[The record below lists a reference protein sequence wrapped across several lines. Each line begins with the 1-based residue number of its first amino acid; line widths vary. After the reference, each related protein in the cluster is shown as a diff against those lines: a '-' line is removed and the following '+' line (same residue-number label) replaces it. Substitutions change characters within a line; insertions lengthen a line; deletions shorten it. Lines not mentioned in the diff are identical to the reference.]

1 MNKKV
6 IVLLFPL
13 LLSLTNV
20 FANDLNVD
28 ICVYGGTSSGV
39 MAAYTAKKMGKSV
52 ILIEPSDRI
61 GGLTTGGLGF
71 TDIGNPCIMM
81 GYTYDF
87 YKEIGLHYGKKDVHF
102 CFEPKVALAIYQKYL
117 KEEGVK
123 VLYHH
128 RVVSVKK
135 KGSVIQYITVENA
148 LHPSKDKKIILS
160 AKEFID
166 CSYEGDLMAKAGVG
180 YTVGRESSSQYDEYY
195 NGAIL
200 SIYHQMPDGVDPY
213 VKPGDKSSG
222 LLYGIQP
229 DSMENRGSGDGHV
242 QAYNFRITLTDNPAN
257 KIPITKPENYNP
269 SHYELLIRMKQIQ
282 PWKQLDDVFLWSLMP
297 NHKTDINN
305 NGGFSTDMIGANW
318 NYPEASYTEREKIF
332 KAHLEYTKG
341 FLYFVGHDPRIP
353 SQIRTEMLRW
363 GYPKDEYLTSDHF
376 TPQLYIR
383 ESRRMIGRLVMT
395 QDYCEQKKIAED
407 AIGWAAYGMDSHNS
421 GRFVVNGM
429 VKNEGDVQIK
439 VKQPYKISYR
449 AITPKESECSNL
461 LVPVCLSASHIC
473 YGSIRMEPVFMVLG
487 QSAAIA
493 AVEAMDHCKG
503 IVQNVDAHSVYQKL
517 DKKS

>member
-1 MNKKV
+1 
-6 IVLLFPL
+6 
-13 LLSLTNV
+13 
-20 FANDLNVD
+20 
-28 ICVYGGTSSGV
+28 
-39 MAAYTAKKMGKSV
+39 
-52 ILIEPSDRI
+52 
-61 GGLTTGGLGF
+61 
-71 TDIGNPCIMM
+71 
-81 GYTYDF
+81 
-87 YKEIGLHYGKKDVHF
+87 
-102 CFEPKVALAIYQKYL
+102 
-117 KEEGVK
+117 
-123 VLYHH
+123 
-128 RVVSVKK
+128 
-135 KGSVIQYITVENA
+135 
-148 LHPSKDKKIILS
+148 
-160 AKEFID
+160 
-166 CSYEGDLMAKAGVG
+166 
-180 YTVGRESSSQYDEYY
+180 
-195 NGAIL
+195 
-200 SIYHQMPDGVDPY
+200 
-213 VKPGDKSSG
+213 
-222 LLYGIQP
+222 
-229 DSMENRGSGDGHV
+229 
-242 QAYNFRITLTDNPAN
+242 
-257 KIPITKPENYNP
+257 
-269 SHYELLIRMKQIQ
+269 
-282 PWKQLDDVFLWSLMP
+282 
-297 NHKTDINN
+297 
-305 NGGFSTDMIGANW
+305 
-318 NYPEASYTEREKIF
+318 
-332 KAHLEYTKG
+332 
-341 FLYFVGHDPRIP
+341 
-353 SQIRTEMLRW
+353 MLRW

>member
-1 MNKKV
+1 M
-6 IVLLFPL
+6 
-13 LLSLTNV
+13 
-20 FANDLNVD
+20 
-28 ICVYGGTSSGV
+28 
-39 MAAYTAKKMGKSV
+39 
-52 ILIEPSDRI
+52 
-61 GGLTTGGLGF
+61 
-71 TDIGNPCIMM
+71 
-81 GYTYDF
+81 
-87 YKEIGLHYGKKDVHF
+87 HF

-305 NGGFSTDMIGANW
+305 NGGFSTDMIGQIGIIL
-318 NYPEASYTEREKIF
+318 K
-332 KAHLEYTKG
+332 L
-341 FLYFVGHDPRIP
+341 VIP
-353 SQIRTEMLRW
+353 NGKKYLKHILNIRKDFYILSGMIQESPVKYVQRCLDGDILRMN
-363 GYPKDEYLTSDHF
+363 
-376 TPQLYIR
+376 I
-383 ESRRMIGRLVMT
+383 
-395 QDYCEQKKIAED
+395 
-407 AIGWAAYGMDSHNS
+407 
-421 GRFVVNGM
+421 
-429 VKNEGDVQIK
+429 
-439 VKQPYKISYR
+439 
-449 AITPKESECSNL
+449 
-461 LVPVCLSASHIC
+461 
-473 YGSIRMEPVFMVLG
+473 
-487 QSAAIA
+487 
-493 AVEAMDHCKG
+493 
-503 IVQNVDAHSVYQKL
+503 
-517 DKKS
+517 